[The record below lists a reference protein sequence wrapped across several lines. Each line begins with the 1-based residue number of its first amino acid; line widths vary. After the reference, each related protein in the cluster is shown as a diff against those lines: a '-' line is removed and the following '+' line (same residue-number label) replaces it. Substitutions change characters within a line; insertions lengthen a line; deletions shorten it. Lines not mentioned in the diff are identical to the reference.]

1 MGDGAAGLCDSYG
14 WADTDGQDGGGV
26 ERKEGEKS
34 YLQGKEKTSKQIFEF
49 YKMREREREEGEN
62 GGEAGCK

>member
-14 WADTDGQDGGGV
+14 WADMGGQDGGEAEG
-26 ERKEGEKS
+26 KEGKKS
-34 YLQGKEKTSKQIFEF
+34 YLQGREKTSKQIVEL
-49 YKMREREREEGEN
+49 YKMRERAREEGEK

>member
-14 WADTDGQDGGGV
+14 WPDMGGQDGGEAEG
-26 ERKEGEKS
+26 KEG
-34 YLQGKEKTSKQIFEF
+34 KTSKQIVEL
-49 YKMREREREEGEN
+49 YKMRERAREEGEK